1 MKNGCLF
8 LSGMLYYFQIFVPLF
23 HITRVKIEALINPIP
38 VFTIEKAAVAA
49 FSKKLFDNTHHFAD
63 KLRRSKK
70 HKTCSFFF
78 FIVIIGIVGFHVFI
92 GHIQQRA

>member
-1 MKNGCLF
+1 MKSKKIIKGFSEMREKMKNGCLF
-8 LSGMLYYFQIFVPLF
+8 LSGMLYYFQ
-23 HITRVKIEALINPIP
+23 P
-38 VFTIEKAAVAA
+38 VFTIEKAATAA

-92 GHIQQRA
+92 GHIQ